1 MEDKRNIKMKA
12 KFLITGNNTKVIDSY
27 KLNDKEIK
35 EIVENIINERKKKGL
50 KVTRSKESYI
60 REIKAHNVLYKHNLF
75 ISHTKDTDLEEN
87 ISKLKDIIYYII
99 AN

>member
-1 MEDKRNIKMKA
+1 MNI
-12 KFLITGNNTKVIDSY
+12 IYTGNNTKVIDSY

-60 REIKAHNVLYKHNLF
+60 REIKAHNRLYKLGLF
-75 ISHTKDTDLEEN
+75 KSHTKDTDLEEN
-87 ISKLKDIIYYII
+87 ITSSKEKIFMLIGR
-99 AN
+99 